1 MTLRKENLK
10 QDNGFQLRNAD
21 RLIALK
27 RDRDEKLEKS
37 EKLDKEVS
45 PLYPPA
51 IEARGEFDEADKA
64 YREFEKL
71 LMSGESFLGD
81 SVKDLEYIPDEIYF
95 SLGDINGRNIIDKN
109 RIRLVT
115 DNNYNITECA
125 EIVPEGTAGTVKPA
139 LLSVVKTENVD
150 SLNFEDIRAVAR
162 TVYEDDKDN
171 IVKAFDYNHRV
182 AFVNAENRE
191 AFKLLLNA
199 KDAISLSAE
208 NMQEAINANLCAKA
222 KKKAVIVTN
231 KFGFAKIDID
241 VNGTP
246 LVTKDSDGNFIYKNK
261 YVIKEM
267 ADEILPN
274 AETGESPVIIGDLS
288 IVRFFL
294 QRETYL
300 EKDDFLTFNQLD
312 RGIRKEII
320 TLSTSSDEAYIVG
333 ALA

>member
-10 QDNGFQLRNAD
+10 QDNGFQLRNAN

-81 SVKDLEYIPDEIYF
+81 SVKDFEYVPDGIYF
-95 SLGDINGRNIIDKN
+95 SLGDINGRNIVDKN
-109 RIRLVT
+109 RVRIVT
-115 DNNYNITECA
+115 DSNYNITECA
-125 EIVPEGTAGTVKPA
+125 EIVPEGTAGSAKPA
-139 LLSVVKTENVD
+139 LLSVVKTENAD
-150 SLNFEDIRAVAR
+150 SFNFEDIRAVAF

-171 IVKAFDYNHRV
+171 IVKAFDYNHKV
-182 AFVNAENRE
+182 AFVNAENKK
-191 AFKLLLNA
+191 AFELLLTA

-208 NMQEAINANLCAKA
+208 NMQETINANLCGKA
-222 KKKAVIVTN
+222 KQKAIIVTN
-231 KFGFAKIDID
+231 KTGFAKLDKD
-241 VNGTP
+241 VNGIP
-246 LVTKDSDGNFIYKNK
+246 LVTKDGDGNFIYKNK

-267 ADEILPN
+267 PDEILPN
-274 AETGESPVIIGDLS
+274 TDNGESPVIIADLS
-288 IVRFFL
+288 IVEFFL

-320 TLSTSSDEAYIVG
+320 KLSTTSDEAYIHG
-333 ALA
+333 LLA